1 MHPNVQWSTIYNDQ
15 DMEATQMSTDRGMN
29 KENVVHIYNIIL
41 SNHKKE
47 SNNAISSNMDGPT
60 DYYIKVKLSQRQMP
74 HDITPMWNIIFF
86 KKWYKWTYSK
96 NRNRLTDIGNK
107 LMGIKG
113 DEHSHTTM
121 YKIR

>member
-1 MHPNVQWSTIYNDQ
+1 
-15 DMEATQMSTDRGMN
+15 MSTDRGMN

-74 HDITPMWNIIFF
+74 RDITHMWNIIFF
-86 KKWYKWTYSK
+86 KK
-96 NRNRLTDIGNK
+96 
-107 LMGIKG
+107 
-113 DEHSHTTM
+113 
-121 YKIR
+121 

>member
-1 MHPNVQWSTIYNDQ
+1 MHPNVQCSTIYNDQ

-60 DYYIKVKLSQRQMP
+60 DYYIKWS
-74 HDITPMWNIIFF
+74 
-86 KKWYKWTYSK
+86 
-96 NRNRLTDIGNK
+96 
-107 LMGIKG
+107 
-113 DEHSHTTM
+113 
-121 YKIR
+121 